1 MKFLSDLSRQL
12 QAPQVAVRQQA
23 LQRAFYLA
31 GAFMLLPGLPLGLIY
46 QLTRPAP
53 FGMGTALALV
63 LAAGALSFLA
73 FRLAEQVRQAEPPGR
88 TARLSAALQLGSAPA
103 VPALLAVACWHV
115 PLALLGCLGV
125 AVVAYVLAM
134 RRLHTLANEG

>member
-1 MKFLSDLSRQL
+1 MKLLSDLSIQL

-31 GAFMLLPGLPLGLIY
+31 GAFVLLPGLPLGLIY

-53 FGMGTALALV
+53 FGTGTALVLV
-63 LAAGALSFLA
+63 LAAASLSFLA
-73 FRLAEQVRQAEPPGR
+73 FRLAEQVRQAEPGGR
-88 TARLSAALQLGSAPA
+88 AARLSAALQLGSAPA

-125 AVVAYVLAM
+125 SVMAYLLAV
-134 RRLHTLANEG
+134 RRLHALASEG